1 MKKVITYGV
10 YEKENGIKRFR
21 KNIKEALS
29 KNKEWKI
36 INEFIDKGNKN
47 VIKENFLK
55 LCSELLNKKIDVI
68 IVGNPKQFM
77 NVLGTSID
85 DFFNMLS
92 KRNIEI
98 YFTEYK
104 FSTMD
109 YDWKLK
115 FEILKAISMYK
126 PRNIQRK
133 NSKEIKKKLQIRGD
147 GE

>member
-47 VIKENFLK
+47 EMKENFLR

-68 IVGNPKQFM
+68 IVANPKQFM
-77 NVLGTSID
+77 NVLGTSIY
-85 DFFNMLS
+85 DFFNMLN

-98 YFTEYK
+98 YFT
-104 FSTMD
+104 
-109 YDWKLK
+109 
-115 FEILKAISMYK
+115 
-126 PRNIQRK
+126 
-133 NSKEIKKKLQIRGD
+133 
-147 GE
+147 

>member
-21 KNIKEALS
+21 ENIKKALS

-85 DFFNMLS
+85 DFFYMLS

-115 FEILKAISMYK
+115 FEILKAILMYK

>member
-36 INEFIDKGNKN
+36 INEFIDKGDKN
-47 VIKENFLK
+47 EMKENFLR

-68 IVGNPKQFM
+68 IVANPKQFM

-85 DFFNMLS
+85 DFFNMLN